1 MLALPAPFLA
11 LDRNV
16 LSDYF
21 PRFFI
26 VGKVSV
32 RRNTRIVISI
42 LLLFGGGCVS
52 TPLADHPYFQRPENI
67 SHANEIVITP
77 EQPGAEAYAYLFDKV
92 LDVVGG
98 EFDIAFSN
106 RYDGRIESQP
116 RLAPGLEQPWKPGSP
131 NLYERI
137 QAVCQTYRHR
147 CFVLIQPE
155 REGAYRINVTIF
167 KELEDLPKPSRDPSA
182 GAVFRNDPSVDHVAE
197 IVDQASASPSWIPKG
212 RDYPFEHKLLRKIED
227 ALLAKK

>member
-1 MLALPAPFLA
+1 MRHGGRIVTIMLMLA
-11 LDRNV
+11 
-16 LSDYF
+16 
-21 PRFFI
+21 
-26 VGKVSV
+26 G
-32 RRNTRIVISI
+32 T
-42 LLLFGGGCVS
+42 GCA
-52 TPLADHPYFQRPENI
+52 TPPLAEHPFFQRPENI
-67 SHANEIVITP
+67 SHANEIVVSP
-77 EQPGAEAYAYLFDKV
+77 EQPGPEAYAYLFDKV

-98 EFDIAFSN
+98 DFDIAFCN
-106 RYDGRIESQP
+106 RYDGRIESAP

-182 GAVFRNDPSVDHVAE
+182 GAAFRNDPAVEHVAE
-197 IVDQASASPSWIPKG
+197 VVDQATASPSWISKG
-212 RDYPFEHKLLRKIED
+212 RDYPFEQKLLRKIED
-227 ALLAKK
+227 ALSPRK

>member
-1 MLALPAPFLA
+1 MRRMRQFLA
-11 LDRNV
+11 GV
-16 LSDYF
+16 F
-21 PRFFI
+21 
-26 VGKVSV
+26 
-32 RRNTRIVISI
+32 
-42 LLLFGGGCVS
+42 LLIGGGCVNS
-52 TPLADHPYFQRPENI
+52 PLADHPYFQRPENI
-67 SHANEIVITP
+67 SHVNEIVITP
-77 EQPGAEAYAYLFDKV
+77 DQPGPEAYAYLFDKV

-98 EFDIAFSN
+98 EFDIAFSS

-155 REGAYRINVTIF
+155 REGAYRINVTVF

-182 GAVFRNDPSVDHVAE
+182 GAAFRNDPSVERVAE
-197 IVDQASASPSWIPKG
+197 VVDEASASPSWIPKG
-212 RDYPFEHKLLRKIED
+212 RDYPLEQKLLHKIED
-227 ALLAKK
+227 ALLPRK